1 MLTIMVPAGNPAH
14 VTGLADLGRKDIR
27 LAMPNPAFEGIARQ
41 IEASLRKAGGPALAD
56 AVYKAKVADGTTV
69 LTHIHHRQTPL
80 FLMQGLADAG
90 VTWKSEAIFQEQVGH
105 PITHVDIPAGQNSTA
120 IYGGAVV
127 KDAPH
132 ADAARLWLAF
142 IQSRTRAR
150 DLRGLR
156 LQALPDAR
164 QRRRIPQA
172 GGEVMSTTA
181 RSAYTS
187 VTAPRE
193 RGIFP
198 ATLGDGA
205 RTWHIAGLALLS
217 VRFIQGFIY
226 WGGGSRRFIYAP
238 SKLDAWGGHSWM
250 ANKFQTAMPGAL
262 LGTDHVIDFML
273 RHFWVLYTG
282 VIVFSAAELIAG
294 ACLIAGLFTRAA
306 ALVSMGFSVALMLMF
321 GWQGATC
328 IDEWTMAAA
337 NLAMGTTLLLGG
349 AGAYALDNAWLRRN
363 PRLGERAW
371 FRWVSGALPLP
382 QTDGGFRN
390 LALALF
396 AFVIVFDVSTYSYY
410 RGSVV
415 TPFHGGPVSPTK
427 HHLTLDHA
435 ALLPDGG
442 VRFHVYLDGGT
453 PEAPAHVMQ
462 AELVGPGKQV
472 LAAVGHEDPDGAA

>member
-1 MLTIMVPAGNPAH
+1 
-14 VTGLADLGRKDIR
+14 
-27 LAMPNPAFEGIARQ
+27 
-41 IEASLRKAGGPALAD
+41 
-56 AVYKAKVADGTTV
+56 
-69 LTHIHHRQTPL
+69 
-80 FLMQGLADAG
+80 
-90 VTWKSEAIFQEQVGH
+90 
-105 PITHVDIPAGQNSTA
+105 
-120 IYGGAVV
+120 
-127 KDAPH
+127 
-132 ADAARLWLAF
+132 
-142 IQSRTRAR
+142 
-150 DLRGLR
+150 
-156 LQALPDAR
+156 
-164 QRRRIPQA
+164 
-172 GGEVMSTTA
+172 MSTTA

-472 LAAVGHEDPDGAA
+472 LAQWDTKALTTLPKDAIRNDYAYNKFKAGPYGLVATMGAKATVTLPSITPGVHLSGPATLRLTDVNGRSFTATIPPGT